1 MRQIYNA
8 GVTPQEKIVA
18 VNKRFG
24 NTGIKSQQGTSRII
38 YDSLPV
44 TNNGQTTF
52 RFYEDSSSRA
62 FPFTNTG
69 SDGNKLGVGDTMV
82 LGSVLFYAVQ
92 RATATGIFSATQV
105 NLVSLPGITLSIAYF
120 NFEIAN
126 NQVVKKVTLSEANSF
141 YNNSTSTFATNLEL
155 ETEIVIPP
163 LLPYVLELRT
173 PESLYTTLGAPSA
186 GHAWFVF
193 AQIIGV
199 GGIIA
204 PRTTF

>member
-1 MRQIYNA
+1 MREIYNT

-24 NTGIKSQQGTSRII
+24 NTGIQSQQGTSRII

-44 TNNGQTTF
+44 LNNGQTTF

-92 RATATGIFSATQV
+92 RATATGIFSNTQS
-105 NLVSLPGITLSIAYF
+105 NLLQLGTDLAYF

-126 NQVVKKVTLSEANSF
+126 NQVIKKVTLSEARRQ
-141 YNNSTSTFATNLEL
+141 YNNSTAPINTNLEL

-173 PESLYTTLGAPSA
+173 PQSLYTILGAPAA

>member
-1 MRQIYNA
+1 MRQIYSA
-8 GVTPQEKIVA
+8 GVTPQEKIVS

-24 NTGIKSQQGTSRII
+24 NTGIQSQQGTSRII

-44 TNNGQTTF
+44 LNNGQTTF
-52 RFYEDSSSRA
+52 RFYEDSSSRT

-92 RATATGIFSATQV
+92 RATATGIFSASQT
-105 NLVSLPGITLSIAYF
+105 NLSTILSANISYF

-126 NQVVKKVTLSEANSF
+126 NQVVKKVTLTEANRN
-141 YNNSTSTFATNLEL
+141 YNNSTSRTNTNLEL

-173 PESLYTTLGAPSA
+173 PTSLYTLLGAPAA

>member
-18 VNKRFG
+18 VNKKFG
-24 NTGIKSQQGTSRII
+24 NTGIQSQQGTSRII

-52 RFYEDSSSRA
+52 RFFEDSSSRA

-82 LGSVLFYAVQ
+82 LSSVLFYATQ
-92 RATATGIFSATQV
+92 RATATGIFNDQGL
-105 NLVSLPGITLSIAYF
+105 NLLFRNNNALSYF

-126 NQVVKKVTLSEANSF
+126 NQVIKKVTLSEAIRN
-141 YNNSTSTFATNLEL
+141 YNNSTSQVNTNLEL

-173 PESLYTTLGAPSA
+173 PKDLYTILGAPVDGA
-186 GHAWFVF
+186 EWYVF

>member
-8 GVTPQEKIVA
+8 GITPQEKIVA
-18 VNKRFG
+18 VNKKFG
-24 NTGIKSQQGTSRII
+24 NTGIQSQQGTSRII

-92 RATATGIFSATQV
+92 RATATGIFSATQQ
-105 NLVSLPGITLSIAYF
+105 NLLSLGSGIPLSYF

-126 NQVVKKVTLSEANSF
+126 NQVIKKVTLTEAF
-141 YNNSTSTFATNLEL
+141 RQYNNSTAAVNTNLEL

-173 PESLYTTLGAPSA
+173 PKSLYDILGAPAA

>member
-18 VNKRFG
+18 VNKKFG
-24 NTGIKSQQGTSRII
+24 NTGIQSQQGTSRII
-38 YDSLPV
+38 YDSLPAG
-44 TNNGQTTF
+44 TNTTF
-52 RFYEDSSSRA
+52 RFFEDSASRT

-82 LGSVLFYAVQ
+82 ISQIAIDYFFVLP
-92 RATATGIFSATQV
+92 ATGEITWGGPLIDAQRYF
-105 NLVSLPGITLSIAYF
+105 NLSLI

-126 NQVVKKVTLSEANSF
+126 NRVIKNVTLSESNRA
-141 YNNSTSTFATNLEL
+141 YNKSTSEKNNLVDL
-155 ETEIVIPP
+155 ETEIVLPP
-163 LLPYVLELRT
+163 LLPYILELRL
-173 PESLYTTLGAPSA
+173 PLIGAFP
-186 GHAWFVF
+186 GQPVGTVVYLQ

>member
-1 MRQIYNA
+1 MRTIYNS
-8 GVTPQEKIVA
+8 GITPQDKIVA
-18 VNKRFG
+18 VNKKFG
-24 NTGIKSQQGTSRII
+24 NSGIKSQQGTSRII
-38 YDSLPV
+38 YDALPV

-52 RFYEDSSSRA
+52 RFFEDSSSRT

-82 LGSVLFYAVQ
+82 LGSVLFFVATRVIATKIFVSTTNLTGYAD
-92 RATATGIFSATQV
+92 I
-105 NLVSLPGITLSIAYF
+105 NLAYF

-126 NQVVKKVTLSEANSF
+126 NQVVKKVTLSEANDN
-141 YNNSTSTFATNLEL
+141 YNNSTAAANTNLVL

-173 PESLYTTLGAPSA
+173 PESLYTILGAPPA
-186 GHAWFVF
+186 GYEYYVYAE
-193 AQIIGV
+193 IIGT

>member
-1 MRQIYNA
+1 MRSIYNS
-8 GVTPQEKIVA
+8 GITPQDKLVA
-18 VNKRFG
+18 VNKKFG
-24 NTGIKSQQGTSRII
+24 NAGIKSQQGTSRII

-52 RFYEDSSSRA
+52 RFFEDSTSRA

-82 LGSVLFYAVQ
+82 LGSVLFSIS
-92 RATATGIFSATQV
+92 RRTIATGIFQDTT
-105 NLVSLPGITLSIAYF
+105 NLTALSIENSISYF

-126 NQVVKKVTLSEANSF
+126 NQVVKKVTLSEAAPQYSNT
-141 YNNSTSTFATNLEL
+141 TSQLSTNLVL

-173 PESLYTTLGAPSA
+173 PRSLFTMLGAPPA
-186 GHAWFVF
+186 GQEYFIY

>member
-1 MRQIYNA
+1 MRNIYTS
-8 GVTPQEKIVA
+8 GVTPQDKIVA
-18 VNKRFG
+18 VNKKFG
-24 NTGIKSQQGTSRII
+24 NSGIKSQQGTSRII
-38 YDSLPV
+38 YDALPV

-52 RFYEDSSSRA
+52 RFFEDSTSRA

-82 LGSVLFYAVQ
+82 LGSVLFYAQQ
-92 RATATGIFSATQV
+92 RTTATGIFAESD
-105 NLVSLPGITLSIAYF
+105 NLLNFTSVGLSYF

-126 NQVVKKVTLSEANSF
+126 NQVVKKVTLTEAKIN
-141 YNNSTSTFATNLEL
+141 YNNSTASANTNLVL

-173 PESLYTTLGAPSA
+173 PQSLYAILGAPAA
-186 GHAWFVF
+186 GKAWYIF
-193 AQIIGV
+193 AQIIGT